1 MAAAVS
7 GGLTEKFFKKA
18 KKVGRNIV
26 ITDNEA
32 IIPAVGDTPEVRV
45 ALPNRRLK
53 TVEERQAAIDAR
65 VADISALDE
74 EIETE
79 RMSLMDRVE
88 AFKNLGTG
96 AADVVIQN
104 QKIRMLMERRS
115 ALARPVV
122 WIEELGSLTRVDIL
136 ENKTDKR
143 SLGHDVY
150 QLTRRVEPITSLYV
164 DVGGAAAAAQ
174 MAAEAEA
181 EGILQAAAGDKAA
194 KAAAAEK
201 AAVAATALPV
211 PPTAE
216 EAAKTAAI
224 IGTAKVKRTMKIKK
238 TAVGVGA
245 PGVP

>member
-1 MAAAVS
+1 MAAV
-7 GGLTEKFFKKA
+7 GGLNEKFFKKA

-32 IIPAVGDTPEVRV
+32 IIPAVGDSPETRV
-45 ALPNRRLK
+45 ALPTRRMK
-53 TVEERQAAIDAR
+53 TIEERQAAIDAR
-65 VADISALDE
+65 VAEISALDE
-74 EIETE
+74 EIEAE
-79 RMSLMDRVE
+79 RVTLMDRVE
-88 AFKNLGTG
+88 SFKNLRTG

-104 QKIRMLMERRS
+104 QKIRMLMEKRS

-122 WIEELGSLTRVDIL
+122 WIEELGGLTAVDIL

-174 MAAEAEA
+174 AAAEAEA
-181 EGILQAAAGDKAA
+181 EGILQGAAAGEAA

-201 AAVAATALPV
+201 AAVAATALAA
-211 PPTAE
+211 PPTGE
-216 EAAKTAAI
+216 EAAKTGAI
-224 IGTAKVKRTMKIKK
+224 IGAAKVKRTMKIKK
-238 TAVGVGA
+238 TAAGVGA
-245 PGVP
+245 PGV

>member
-1 MAAAVS
+1 MAAAAP
-7 GGLTEKFFKKA
+7 GGLNEKFFKKA

-32 IIPAVGDTPEVRV
+32 IIPAVGDSPEVRV

-65 VADISALDE
+65 VAEIAALDE

-79 RMSLMDRVE
+79 RVTLMERAE
-88 AFKNLGTG
+88 AFKNLRMG

-104 QKIRMLMERRS
+104 QKIRMLMEKRS

-122 WIEELGSLTRVDIL
+122 WIEELDRLTRVDIL

-181 EGILQAAAGDKAA
+181 EEILQGAAADEAA

-201 AAVAATALPV
+201 AKIAATALAA

-216 EAAKTAAI
+216 QAAKTGAI
-224 IGTAKVKRTMKIKK
+224 IGTVKRTMKIKK
-238 TAVGVGA
+238 TAAGVGA
-245 PGVP
+245 PGAR